1 MVQEQ
6 VKGKVKEA
14 WGDLIKVSTKLD
26 DLKQEKPRPFESVLE
41 AIKQARA
48 ERS

>member
-1 MVQEQ
+1 

-14 WGDLIKVSTKLD
+14 WDDLIKGSTKLD
-26 DLKQEKPRPFESVLE
+26 DLEQKKLRPFESAPE
-41 AIKQARA
+41 TIKHARA